1 MAKKQT
7 DGNLALEQQRVI
19 VIPAHDEIVARKLR
33 VAAYARVSSSS
44 EDQLNSYRVQNQ
56 YYSELISSNP
66 DWEMVDIYA
75 DEGITGTSVEK
86 REDFQR
92 MIKDCRKGKI
102 DRILVKSISRFA
114 RNTKDCLAAVRE
126 LKELGVSVQF
136 EEQGIDTSEVSSEMV
151 TAIMAS
157 LAQKQSESISGNVK
171 WGVQKRIQDKTFVTC
186 KEPYTDK
193 IMSNKEWTMAGIFAD
208 EGITGTSTK
217 KRTEFLRM
225 IRQCKQKKIDLILTK
240 SIQRFA
246 RNTLDCIN
254 YTRILRQLGIGVLFE
269 KENINS
275 LPPDSEFMI
284 TMYGAMAQ
292 SESESISGNIRR
304 GRQMHAKVG
313 TLKVPCY
320 RLYGYEKDADGKFR
334 VIPEQ
339 AEIVRELYKRYESGA
354 SLRNLQD
361 WLEENQIKTVL
372 GESKWTTTSIKGIL
386 TNEKYC
392 GDVLLQKT
400 FRADV
405 ISKKVIKNVG
415 QMAQYYMPDHHEG
428 IVSREQYNAVK
439 AEMARRSALR
449 SPSKTAVTGRSCYT
463 SKYALSDRLVC
474 GECGTLYRR
483 CTWTSLGRKYPVWR
497 CTSRLNYGTKYC
509 HDSPTIK
516 EEPLQTAIL
525 AAVNSAMSNK
535 PALLDLIKNAVSVEL
550 LPVQGQ
556 SMSLADIER
565 HLEQLDEQF
574 QRLLAEA
581 IDAEDK
587 EACNAQFAEILSEQT
602 TLKKQK
608 EEILQSSMDADR
620 VCAKMKQAEE
630 AIENTVSTITEWNE
644 NAVRQI
650 VERVTVLSADEV
662 LVRIRGGAEIKQ
674 RLER

>member
-1 MAKKQT
+1 MT
-7 DGNLALEQQRVI
+7 DEKPRVI
-19 VIPAHDEIVARKLR
+19 IIPPKPELQQTAVVTKQLR
-33 VAAYARVSSSS
+33 VAAYCRVS
-44 EDQLNSYRVQNQ
+44 
-56 YYSELISSNP
+56 
-66 DWEMVDIYA
+66 
-75 DEGITGTSVEK
+75 
-86 REDFQR
+86 
-92 MIKDCRKGKI
+92 
-102 DRILVKSISRFA
+102 
-114 RNTKDCLAAVRE
+114 TKE
-126 LKELGVSVQF
+126 
-136 EEQGIDTSEVSSEMV
+136 EEQASSYE
-151 TAIMAS
+151 
-157 LAQKQSESISGNVK
+157 AQCEY
-171 WGVQKRIQDKTFVTC
+171 
-186 KEPYTDK
+186 YTDK

-275 LPPDSEFMI
+275 LPADSEFMI

-320 RLYGYEKDADGKFR
+320 RLYGYEKAADGKFR

-354 SLRNLQD
+354 SLRNLKD
-361 WLEENQIKTVL
+361 WLEDSQIKTVL
-372 GESKWTTTSIKGIL
+372 GTDDWSISVIKGIL

-400 FRADV
+400 FCTDV
-405 ISKKVIKNVG
+405 ISKKIVKNVG
-415 QMAQYYMPDHHEG
+415 QMTQYYMPDHHEA

-449 SPSKTAVTGRSCYT
+449 SPSKEAVTGRSCYT
-463 SKYALSDRLVC
+463 SKYALSDRLFC

-483 CTWTSLGRKYPVWR
+483 KTRNIKGNIYHEWR
-497 CTSRLNYGTKYC
+497 CISRLEYGKKYC
-509 HDSPTIK
+509 HESPTLREI
-516 EEPLQTAIL
+516 PLQSAIL
-525 AAVNSAMSNK
+525 AAINSAMSMK
-535 PALLDLIKNAVSVEL
+535 PALLDRIKNAVSLEL

-556 SMSLADIER
+556 TMSLADIEHR
-565 HLEQLDEQF
+565 LVQLDERF
-574 QRLLAEA
+574 QQLLAEA
-581 IDAEDK
+581 IDVDDK
-587 EACNAQFAEILSEQT
+587 EACNAQFAEILAEQT

-608 EEILQSSMDADR
+608 EEILQSSADADR
-620 VCAKMKQAEE
+620 VCTRMKQAEE
-630 AIENTVSTITEWNE
+630 AIENTAQTITEWNE

-662 LVRIRGGAEIKQ
+662 LVRIKGGAEIKQ